1 MNCCAD
7 LCEYMFDD
15 SGPTNTT
22 SSDLARLEVK
32 AQTIEE
38 ALRNDIGTGNGASYK
53 IKQLF
58 NKHGYNLAI
67 MPGHVKGKPNTE
79 QHAFGYAY
87 YVIGIC
93 NEAFEK
99 MYYIP
104 IVFNR

>member
-93 NEAFEK
+93 NEAF
-99 MYYIP
+99 
-104 IVFNR
+104 

>member
-7 LCEYMFDD
+7 LCEYMLDD
-15 SGPTNTT
+15 SGPPTNTT

-38 ALRNDIGTGNGASYK
+38 ALRNDIGIGNGASYK

-79 QHAFGYAY
+79 HNRTKHAFRYI
-87 YVIGIC
+87 IGTPKDSTC
-93 NEAFEK
+93 ERL
-99 MYYIP
+99 YD
-104 IVFNR
+104 